1 MIELAHHEIVYIPP
15 MMAAIPSMARDAMAS
30 FKKITANTGTS
41 MGPMPRATG

>member
-1 MIELAHHEIVYIPP
+1 MIEMADHEIVYIPP